1 MRLPASTS
9 IVMRPVWKRRQRRA
23 YMHNPLPPPTD
34 EEKRDAVRVLS
45 LPDAMLA
52 EMPAVHAEA
61 QRILCEST
69 EGAP

>member
-1 MRLPASTS
+1 MNLPVSTA
-9 IVMRPVWKRRQRRA
+9 IVMRPVWRRRQRRI

-34 EEKRDAVRVLS
+34 AEKSDAIRVLS

-52 EMPAVHAEA
+52 EMPAVWAEA
-61 QRILCEST
+61 MRILEEST